1 MLQHNRRKTDII
13 PEDLHT
19 LKPEKRRK
27 AFWLGMGIIAVVA
40 IGAMI
45 WTAWG
50 LQSREQQYV
59 DNLQKRME
67 LLAASQVQV
76 LETLIQVNR
85 QQADRVI
92 RSELFKLYATEIDLI
107 EDNIALIVAGPLPGH
122 PLKGDQAQLAAQ
134 LPMMQSLLLE
144 FTRIT
149 GFING
154 RVINRNG
161 TVYIAT
167 DATTTPLRPD
177 QAELVKKVIQSRH
190 DQFGPLRHTAHG
202 LVMESFLPIFAPG
215 GSGKEGEVVAVLLLS
230 KAVTAQMTELTSG
243 NRLIEKGESLRLIQK
258 GVTGLEEIV
267 PWLPGELREISSSL
281 ALASGEKFP
290 FAERFSLSGEHQVY
304 SVGVPLPGM
313 DFWIVAEAD
322 YDLARE
328 ALREERR
335 VLISIAALLIMFF
348 AVTFG
353 AVWNKLIGAQDRKIA
368 HYYEGLAAR
377 VENQRQLLD
386 HVNGTIRDF
395 IGLKTLQGRYLYVN
409 PAFAEAIGRTANEM
423 VGMDDEA
430 LFGFDTAR
438 RLESSDHQV
447 QTGGELVT
455 FNETIYLQS
464 QPHHLQFS
472 KAPLKDSEG
481 RITGIVSVIRDVTE
495 MVEAQRRQE
504 QATQKT
510 VEALVRAVEL
520 TDPYLAGHS
529 RLMGALGAEVAK
541 ALHATKVEIA
551 TIETAAN
558 LSQIGKLFI
567 DRSLLFKATPLSGE
581 EKKAMEQHAV
591 HAEKV
596 LHGIDFGLP
605 IYEAVVQM
613 NECMDGSGYPQ
624 GLKDGE
630 IGLPA
635 RVLAVV
641 NSFCAMVEPRAY
653 RGARPPA
660 EALEIM
666 SDSGKIYDQKI
677 VEILHGVV
685 NSAQGEKLL
694 ARHIPK
700 NG

>member
-1 MLQHNRRKTDII
+1 MQQYNRRKTDIL
-13 PEDLHT
+13 PEELHA

-27 AFWLGMGIIAVVA
+27 AFWLGMIIIAVVA
-40 IGAMI
+40 VGAML

-50 LQSREQQYV
+50 LKSREREYV
-59 DNLQKRME
+59 TNLQKRIE
-67 LLAASQVQV
+67 LLASSQVQMV
-76 LETLIQVNR
+76 DALIRVAR

-107 EDNIALIVAGPLPGH
+107 EDNVALIVAGPLPGH

-134 LPMMQSLLLE
+134 LPMMQNLLTE

-149 GFING
+149 GFISG
-154 RVINRNG
+154 RVVNRNG

-177 QAELVKKVIQSRH
+177 QAELVKKVIQSKH
-190 DQFGPLRHTAHG
+190 EQFAPLRHTAHG

-215 GSGKEGEVVAVLLLS
+215 GTGKEGEVVAVLLLS
-230 KAVTAQMTELTSG
+230 KAVTARMTEMTSG
-243 NRLIEKGESLRLIQK
+243 NNLIEKGESIRLVQRGIS
-258 GVTGLEEIV
+258 GLEEIV
-267 PWLPGELREISSSL
+267 PWLPGELRAISSSL
-281 ALASGEKFP
+281 TLISGEKLP
-290 FAERFSLSGEHQVY
+290 FAKRSSLTGDQQVY

-322 YDLARE
+322 YNLSRE

-335 VLISIAALLIMFF
+335 VLISIAALLILFF

-353 AVWNKLIGAQDRKIA
+353 AVWNKLIGAQDRRIA

-395 IGLKTLQGRYLYVN
+395 IGLKNLQGHYRYVN
-409 PAFAEAIGRTANEM
+409 PAFAEAIGRSAEEM

-438 RLESSDHQV
+438 RLEPSDHQV
-447 QTGGELVT
+447 QAGDELVT

-504 QATQKT
+504 QATHKS

-529 RLMGALGAEVAK
+529 RLMGALGSEVAK
-541 ALHATKVEIA
+541 AIQANKVEIA

-558 LSQIGKLFI
+558 LSQIGKLFV
-567 DRSLLFKATPLSGE
+567 DRSLLFKATPLTTE
-581 EKKAMEQHAV
+581 EKQAMEQHVV

-605 IYEAVVQM
+605 IYDAVIQM
-613 NECMDGSGYPQ
+613 NECPNGSGYPK
-624 GLKDGE
+624 GLKNGE

-635 RVLAVV
+635 RILAVV

-653 RGARPPA
+653 RGARSTE
-660 EALEIM
+660 EALRIM
-666 SDSGKIYDQKI
+666 RDSGEVYDQKI

-694 ARHIPK
+694 ARHISK
-700 NG
+700 V